1 VGFCFLTTVETTS
14 KLNSPIWVKLNS
26 MKIYISLLILIST
39 IIVSCTKSS
48 PSASPMNSS
57 LDCSVPKTFS
67 ADAAPVF
74 QAKCALSGCHGTGSS
89 NGPGELTTYQKIF
102 NARNDIRNA
111 VLTRLMP
118 QGGSLTDAQLNSIVC
133 WIDNGAP
140 NN

>member
-14 KLNSPIWVKLNS
+14 KLNSPIWMKLNS
-26 MKIYISLLILIST
+26 MKIYISFIILIST
-39 IIVSCTKSS
+39 IIVSCSKSS
-48 PSASPMNSS
+48 PAANPMNSS

-74 QAKCALSGCHGTGSS
+74 QAKCALSGCHGAGSS
-89 NGPGELTTYQKIF
+89 NGPGELTSYQKIF

-111 VLTRLMP
+111 VVTRLMP
-118 QGGSLTDAQLNSIVC
+118 QGGSLTSEQLSSIVC

>member
-1 VGFCFLTTVETTS
+1 M
-14 KLNSPIWVKLNS
+14 KLDS
-26 MKIYISLLILIST
+26 MKIYIILIIFFST
-39 IIVSCTKSS
+39 IIVSCSKSS
-48 PSASPMNSS
+48 PAAAEAMNSS

-74 QAKCALSGCHGTGSS
+74 QAKCALSGCHGAGSS

-102 NARNDIRNA
+102 SARNDIRNA
-111 VLTRLMP
+111 VITRLMP
-118 QGGSLTDAQLNSIVC
+118 QGGSLTNQQLNSIVC

>member
-1 VGFCFLTTVETTS
+1 
-14 KLNSPIWVKLNS
+14 
-26 MKIYISLLILIST
+26 MKIYISLVLVICTLIIACS
-39 IIVSCTKSS
+39 KGS
-48 PSASPMNSS
+48 PVSPMNSS
-57 LDCSVPKTFS
+57 IDCSVPKTFS

-111 VLTRLMP
+111 IITRLMP
-118 QGGSLTDAQLNSIVC
+118 QGSSLTDAQLNSIVC
-133 WIDNGAP
+133 WIDGGAP

>member
-1 VGFCFLTTVETTS
+1 M
-14 KLNSPIWVKLNS
+14 KLNS
-26 MKIYISLLILIST
+26 MKIYISFIILIST
-39 IIVSCTKSS
+39 IIASCSKSS
-48 PSASPMNSS
+48 PSSNPMESS

-67 ADAAPVF
+67 ANAAPVF
-74 QAKCALSGCHGTGSS
+74 QAKCALSGCHGAGSS

-111 VLTRLMP
+111 VVTRLMP
-118 QGGSLTDAQLNSIVC
+118 MGGSLTNEELNSIVC

>member
-26 MKIYISLLILIST
+26 MKIYISFIILIST

-111 VLTRLMP
+111 VVTRLMP